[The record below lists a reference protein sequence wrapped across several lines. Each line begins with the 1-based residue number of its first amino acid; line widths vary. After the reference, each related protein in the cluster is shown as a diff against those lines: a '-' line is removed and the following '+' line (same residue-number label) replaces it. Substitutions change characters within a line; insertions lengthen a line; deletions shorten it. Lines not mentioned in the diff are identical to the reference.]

1 MCFVWVSNS
10 ASTCA
15 SWHSYVCSQV
25 NSAEAVIRHKN
36 HAEYK
41 SCLLWRNFVKGVK
54 IRTGSHILVALWY
67 LFGLRT
73 TQSAFKTRSPVH
85 RRSNGWGCHGGAT
98 WSTMPPIQSPHAD
111 TKLTQTHV
119 GVIHQEQCS
128 RTLWLDW
135 WSQESN
141 CHPLLLDHLN

>member
-54 IRTGSHILVALWY
+54 IRTGSQTMNTFWLHYGTFLVYGQLKVLSKHDHPFTDAVMAEGAMEVPPGQQCLLSKALM
-67 LFGLRT
+67 LIP
-73 TQSAFKTRSPVH
+73 SSPKHTLVSSI
-85 RRSNGWGCHGGAT
+85 RSNAQGHFDWTDGARN
-98 WSTMPPIQSPHAD
+98 
-111 TKLTQTHV
+111 QTA
-119 GVIHQEQCS
+119 
-128 RTLWLDW
+128 TLYF
-135 WSQESN
+135 
-141 CHPLLLDHLN
+141 